1 MAMIKFGENLLMNL
15 ANYENVETPNVK
27 ICRNKRSLTSDT
39 NSIYQV
45 LGGLL

>member
-1 MAMIKFGENLLMNL
+1 MIKFGENFLMNV

-27 ICRNKRSLTSDT
+27 ICRNKHLLTSDT

-45 LGGLL
+45 PGGLL